1 MRRGSLEYRPH
12 KMAQKPLP
20 RMRHWAEVAE
30 PSILSLVAF
39 KAGMTHFAIIDDSES
54 PAKGQEIIRATTVL
68 VFPTTFIYG
77 IRLYKKNYLYTQAFA
92 QVYDKTAAQ
101 KAGLKNVKGMS
112 VDAAKKMLSEC
123 GDATALAIAD
133 PSGLKIGIKKKVRF
147 EIHVGGKTAEE
158 KFSFIE
164 KLLGK
169 EVSVGDVLKPGEYV
183 DVLSITK
190 GKGWQGVIKR
200 FGVAKQPRK
209 ATGKVRH
216 VGTLGAWNPPKVMY
230 TVPQAGHMGFNYRT
244 ELNKRVL
251 KIGDA
256 QQGQISPNGGFLHF
270 GPVRGQYVAVD
281 GSVPGPAKRLVRLR
295 KALRPS
301 ETVKEPKV
309 TYVSATSKQ
318 GA

>member
-12 KMAQKPLP
+12 RMAQKPLP
-20 RMRHWAEVAE
+20 RMRHWAEIAE

-39 KAGMTHFAIIDDSES
+39 KAGMTHFGIMGAPES
-54 PAKGQEIIRATTVL
+54 PAKGQEIIRAATVL
-68 VFPTTFIYG
+68 AIPMTFVYG
-77 IRLYKKNYLYTQAFA
+77 IRLYKKNYVYTQASA
-92 QVYDKTAAQ
+92 HVYDKTAAQ
-101 KAGLKNVKGMS
+101 RAGLKNAKGMS
-112 VDAAKKMLSEC
+112 VGTAKKMLPEC
-123 GDATALAIAD
+123 DDVTALAIAD
-133 PSGLKIGIKKKVRF
+133 PAELKIGIKKKVRF

-158 KFSFIE
+158 KFNFIE

-169 EVSVGDVLKPGEYV
+169 DVSVGDVLKAGEFV

-256 QQGQISPNGGFLHF
+256 QQGQISPSGGFLHF
-270 GPVRGQYVAVD
+270 GPIRGQYVAVD

-301 ETVKEPKV
+301 ETVKEPKI
-309 TYVSATSKQ
+309 TYLSVTSKQ